1 MGIVF
6 GQRSVNMQDS
16 MPLLEFFSNKNTLY
30 PHLIREGKA
39 DALVLSADEQS
50 GRTKFEEFAGAQL
63 SSGGQSIELDKVTD
77 RLAIRGKRLYQ
88 VSKTG
93 QVLRT
98 KQRGIWNRK
107 KRPTYYFKVE

>member
-1 MGIVF
+1 
-6 GQRSVNMQDS
+6 

-39 DALVLSADEQS
+39 DSLVLSADEQS

-63 SSGGQSIELDKVTD
+63 SSGGQSIELDKVTN

-88 VSKTG
+88 VSRTG

-98 KQRGIWNRK
+98 KQPGIWNRK